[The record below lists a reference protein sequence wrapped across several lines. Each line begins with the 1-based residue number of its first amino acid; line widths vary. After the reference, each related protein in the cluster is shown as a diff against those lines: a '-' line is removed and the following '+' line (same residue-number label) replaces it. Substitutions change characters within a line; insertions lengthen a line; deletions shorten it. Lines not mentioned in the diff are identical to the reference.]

1 MAVEE
6 IAAVQS
12 STVTAW
18 MQESA
23 ASLSEQS
30 DYLTQLDAAIGDG
43 DHGTNM
49 DRGFTAVGSALAGQD
64 GDVPPGR
71 LLILAGKT
79 LVSTVGGASGPLWGT
94 ALRRAGRALGDSP
107 TFGGDELV
115 VALQAAVDAVVELGA
130 AQPGDKTMVDA
141 LTPAVEALRGSVA
154 DGVALSEALSIAAD
168 AAAQGAKDTV
178 PLQARKGRASYLGE
192 RSIGHQDP
200 GATSAA
206 LLMCALARAVSRE
219 P

>member
-1 MAVEE
+1 
-6 IAAVQS
+6 
-12 STVTAW
+12 
-18 MQESA
+18 MQEAA
-23 ASLSEQS
+23 ASMREQS

-94 ALRRAGRALGDSP
+94 ALRRAGRALGDEPS
-107 TFGGDELV
+107 FGGDELV
-115 VALQAAVDAVVELGA
+115 AALEAAVEAVVELGA
-130 AQPGDKTMVDA
+130 AQPGDKTMIDA
-141 LTPAVEALRGSVA
+141 LTPAVDGLRSALASGAGLEEAVSA
-154 DGVALSEALSIAAD
+154 AAD
-168 AAAQGAKDTV
+168 AALEGARETI

-200 GATSAA
+200 GATSTA
-206 LLMCALARAVSRE
+206 LLLRALAVAVSRE